1 MDSSLLSNIQKLFY
15 ERIEVFATVEFFKL
29 SIVTG
34 IIKIVLKVHTHTH
47 THTVTAPLLHY
58 ISHRLSWS
66 VCVCGHLASLVY
78 SRCRWMHTTC
88 KYTSGD
94 LSPMSSE

>member
-34 IIKIVLKVHTHTH
+34 IIKIVLKVEYEFLK
-47 THTVTAPLLHY
+47 LLNQSETY
-58 ISHRLSWS
+58 PPVVYWSRLCWS
-66 VCVCGHLASLVY
+66 VCV
-78 SRCRWMHTTC
+78 
-88 KYTSGD
+88 
-94 LSPMSSE
+94 